1 MQSEL
6 VGWYSITQLR
16 AAFYTL
22 LLLYV
27 YCHSLLSFAYPGS
40 AATAARNRNIW
51 RGEIDREI
59 RSPSNFYINRLMYSN
74 SAVVRLSRF
83 WTTHPLITIKPGMHH
98 SGNKSCASGGSL
110 LRPPSNALENAKF

>member
-40 AATAARNRNIW
+40 AATAARNRSSR
-51 RGEIDREI
+51 RGEIDRKI
-59 RSPSNFYINRLMYSN
+59 RSPSNFHINRLMYSN
-74 SAVVRLSRF
+74 SAVVRQSRF
-83 WTTHPLITIKPGMHH
+83 WTTHPLIITIKPGMHH
-98 SGNKSCASGGSL
+98 SGNKSCASGGSPL
-110 LRPPSNALENAKF
+110 SPSFQCPGKC